1 MENKRKDYILFTDT
15 DTDIT
20 LERANEYG
28 YKLISMP
35 YEIDEKETYPY
46 VDFKTFDY
54 KAFYDQLRNGV
65 MPKTSALSPAT
76 YEKYFEPY
84 LKDGKDI
91 LYVHFSKAMSGTF
104 NAMNLALKTLKEKY
118 PNNTVY
124 TIDTKGIT
132 LGAYNAVLEIGD
144 LYNEGKTIE
153 EILEW
158 SKTEIDKFAVYFF
171 ANDLSFFRRSGR
183 VKALAAI
190 MGNLI
195 GIRPIIHMN
204 KDGIM
209 ESIDKCRG
217 LQSTL
222 DKIVWYMEEYGE
234 DLDKHRIIIGHTDAL
249 DTAQLL
255 KEKIIEKFG
264 DSLKFEI
271 VPANPTAG
279 SHCGPD
285 GVGVNFH
292 ATHRL

>member
-1 MENKRKDYILFTDT
+1 MENQKYILFTDT

-20 LERANEYG
+20 KEIADSYG

-35 YEIDEKETYPY
+35 YEVDGKETYPY
-46 VDFKTFDY
+46 VDFDKFDY
-54 KAFYDQLRNGV
+54 KEFYDKLRNGV
-65 MPKTSALSPAT
+65 MPKTSALSPKT
-76 YEKYFEPY
+76 YEEYFEPY
-84 LKDGKDI
+84 LKEGKDI

-104 NAMNLALKTLKEKY
+104 NAMNLALKELKEKY

-132 LGAYNAVLEIGD
+132 LGAYNAVLEAGD
-144 LYNEGKTIE
+144 LYKQGKSIQ
-153 EILEW
+153 EILKW
-158 SKTEIDKFAVYFF
+158 SETEIDKFAVYFF
-171 ANDLSFFRRSGR
+171 ANDLTFFRRSGR
-183 VKALAAI
+183 VKALAAV

-234 DLDKHRIIIGHTDAL
+234 NLDKHRIIIGHTDAY
-249 DTAQLL
+249 DTALLL

-264 DSLKFEI
+264 DNLKFEI

-292 ATHRL
+292 ASHRL